1 MNLEIQR
8 RSRMPQ
14 ELTMEYNMENYL
26 EATKDCALMAY
37 FIEGYGEIPDTMY
50 VRDSS
55 QNERL
60 SLIRKKSHEELSEGW
75 SKLAKL

>member
-1 MNLEIQR
+1 
-8 RSRMPQ
+8 MPQ
-14 ELTMEYNMENYL
+14 ELTTEYNQNNYL
-26 EATKDCALMAY
+26 EAIKACSLITYSLED
-37 FIEGYGEIPDTMY
+37 GGIPSTIY

-60 SLIRKKSHEELSEGW
+60 SLIREKSHEELSEGW